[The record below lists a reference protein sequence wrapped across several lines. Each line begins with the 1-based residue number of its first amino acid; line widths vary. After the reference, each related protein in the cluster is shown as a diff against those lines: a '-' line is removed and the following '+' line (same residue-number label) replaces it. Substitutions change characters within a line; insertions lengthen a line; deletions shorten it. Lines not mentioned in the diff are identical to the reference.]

1 MGFEGRAEGRCFFG
15 DSPALH
21 TIRNEV
27 RIVFLK
33 AVVKGWNRDVRSGVV
48 LCIYKVCPCCCGE
61 PDCFKVHDRPERWFW
76 AVVEEVVE
84 KVLGLVI
91 QWKCPLCLRTFR
103 QLPGWAEPYK
113 RYVTKTGADLAEK
126 YVQEDKA
133 TYRSVAGQAHGD
145 EPGFEE
151 GRELS
156 PTTVWRF
163 VGAFGQRAET
173 LAKASSLIRQKDPS
187 CPIFRELVDVPK
199 RKHRSEARRGVL
211 LQAKKLFR
219 TALVYLQVLGVPLFH
234 EFGTAGG

>member
-1 MGFEGRAEGRCFFG
+1 M
-15 DSPALH
+15 
-21 TIRNEV
+21 
-27 RIVFLK
+27 
-33 AVVKGWNRDVRSGVV
+33 
-48 LCIYKVCPCCCGE
+48 
-61 PDCFKVHDRPERWFW
+61 
-76 AVVEEVVE
+76 VEEVVE

-103 QLPGWAEPYK
+103 QLPGWAEPCK

-145 EPGFEE
+145 EAGVKE

-156 PTTVWRF
+156 PATVWRC
-163 VGAFGQRAET
+163 VGAFGKRTET

-199 RKHRSEARRGVL
+199 RKHRTEDRRDVL
-211 LQAKKLFR
+211 LQARKLFR

-234 EFGTAGG
+234 EFGTAVG